1 MQKEE
6 RNIVITVMILAII
19 IIVVALIGEFT
30 LGKDNGTIQGQAEVQ
45 EYRVSSKV
53 PARVLKYFV
62 REGDKVNA
70 GDTVVILEAPDVT
83 AKLVQAEAVKKAAQA
98 LNEQV
103 VQGTR
108 PEQKRAAYEMWQKAV
123 AGMDIAQKSFAR
135 VQKLYEEGVTTAQK
149 RDEAEAA
156 MNAALAT
163 ERAAKAEYELA
174 LKGAQV
180 EEKEITAAK
189 IEQAQGAVEEVDSYI
204 EETVL
209 TAIRD
214 GEISDIFPAVGEL
227 VGSGAP
233 IMNIAYLDEMWFS
246 FNIREDDLKEY
257 NIGDTTNTYIPALDK
272 HIDAEIYYMKDLGTY
287 AVWRATKATGE
298 YDIKTFEVRARPIE
312 AAEGVRP
319 GMSVLIKRR

>member
-1 MQKEE
+1 M
-6 RNIVITVMILAII
+6 
-19 IIVVALIGEFT
+19 
-30 LGKDNGTIQGQAEVQ
+30 
-45 EYRVSSKV
+45 
-53 PARVLKYFV
+53 YF
-62 REGDKVNA
+62 
-70 GDTVVILEAPDVT
+70 PC
-83 AKLVQAEAVKKAAQA
+83 
-98 LNEQV
+98 
-103 VQGTR
+103 
-108 PEQKRAAYEMWQKAV
+108 
-123 AGMDIAQKSFAR
+123 SHF
-135 VQKLYEEGVTTAQK
+135 
-149 RDEAEAA
+149 
-156 MNAALAT
+156 LAT

-214 GEISDIFPAVGEL
+214 GEISDIFPALGEL

-246 FNIREDDLKEY
+246 FNIREDDLKKY

-312 AAEGVRP
+312 ATERVRP